1 MRHRYGI
8 SLGVSPREP
17 LSRTPELARAIDDRG
32 FEALWYIDFQLGMKD
47 VYAAMNLAAL
57 STENVLIGAG
67 VTNLVTR
74 HPTVTANATA
84 ALDELSN
91 GRAVLGLG
99 AGWSAVL
106 GAGGTPSR
114 LGALR
119 SGIDEFRQ
127 LFSGEPCDL
136 YGNQVRLATAK
147 RQIPVY
153 LAVSQPAMLRLAG
166 ETCDGAVLMG
176 AADPDF
182 CSWQLDYIEQARAV
196 ISDVVAARGSLD
208 VLVNNAGWSKIEPVA
223 EMSLDTW
230 QRCLDVDLTGTFVCM
245 RYALAAMIAAGG
257 GSIINISSIAAW
269 EMSTEHGAAYSAAK
283 AGVLALTRVAA
294 AENGVHGVRVNA
306 VAPGLIYN
314 DFLRRI
320 YPQEFFDSYLSGK
333 AILGRIGRPD
343 DVASMVS
350 FLASDEASYV
360 TGEVFTVSGGVSAR
374 G

>member
-1 MRHRYGI
+1 MATDLRVALVTAAAGAGI
-8 SLGVSPREP
+8 GVAVARRLAHDGLDVVVTDAHERRCREF
-17 LSRTPELARAIDDRG
+17 A
-32 FEALWYIDFQLGMKD
+32 
-47 VYAAMNLAAL
+47 AAL
-57 STENVLIGAG
+57 ADEVGREVSAYHLD
-67 VTNLVTR
+67 VTD
-74 HPTVTANATA
+74 H
-84 ALDELSN
+84 E
-91 GRAVLGLG
+91 
-99 AGWSAVL
+99 
-106 GAGGTPSR
+106 
-114 LGALR
+114 
-119 SGIDEFRQ
+119 
-127 LFSGEPCDL
+127 
-136 YGNQVRLATAK
+136 QV
-147 RQIPVY
+147 
-153 LAVSQPAMLRLAG
+153 
-166 ETCDGAVLMG
+166 
-176 AADPDF
+176 
-182 CSWQLDYIEQARAV
+182 RAV

>member
-1 MRHRYGI
+1 MANDPPVA
-8 SLGVSPREP
+8 LVTAAAGV
-17 LSRTPELARAIDDRG
+17 G
-32 FEALWYIDFQLGMKD
+32 
-47 VYAAMNLAAL
+47 
-57 STENVLIGAG
+57 IGA
-67 VTNLVTR
+67 
-74 HPTVTANATA
+74 
-84 ALDELSN
+84 
-91 GRAVLGLG
+91 AV
-99 AGWSAVL
+99 A
-106 GAGGTPSR
+106 R
-114 LGALR
+114 
-119 SGIDEFRQ
+119 
-127 LFSGEPCDL
+127 
-136 YGNQVRLATAK
+136 RLAQDGLDVVVTDAHE
-147 RQIPVY
+147 RRCHEFAGV
-153 LAVSQPAMLRLAG
+153 LADEVGREVSAYH
-166 ETCDGAVLMG
+166 
-176 AADPDF
+176 
-182 CSWQLDYIEQARAV
+182 LDVTDHEQAQAV
-196 ISDVVAARGSLD
+196 ISEVVAVKGGID

-223 EMSLDTW
+223 EMSTETW

-320 YPQEFFDSYLSGK
+320 YPQEFFDSYLSDK
-333 AILGRIGRPD
+333 AFLGRIGQPD
-343 DVASMVS
+343 DVAAMVS